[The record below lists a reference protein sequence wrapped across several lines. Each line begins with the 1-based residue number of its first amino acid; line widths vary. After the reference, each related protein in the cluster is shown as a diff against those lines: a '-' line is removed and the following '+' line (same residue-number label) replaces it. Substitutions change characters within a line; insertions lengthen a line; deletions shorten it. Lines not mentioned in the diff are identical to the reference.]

1 MESELTVAEQAAI
14 TSGSDFWH
22 TTPVERASIPA
33 ITLTDGPHGV
43 RLQAQAGDMLAGEP
57 ATCFPPAV
65 ATASTWDPELLRRM
79 GAALGDECRAMD
91 VAVLLGPGINLKRSP
106 LGGRNFEYFSEDPLL
121 TGVLAAEWVRG
132 LQSKGV
138 GASLKHFAVNS
149 QETDRMRVSADLD
162 ERTLRELYLRAFQR
176 VVTQARPW
184 TVMCAYNKING
195 VYASQHRWLLTEVLR
210 DEWGYEGLVVSDW
223 GAVTDRVAAVAAGL
237 DLTMPGPADAGD
249 SELAEAVQ
257 DGRLDP
263 ALLNRAAGRVRALTE
278 LAVAGRTGARQPGGY
293 DTDAHHALAREI
305 AGRAIVLLKNDGAL
319 LPLPAADDAAGQSIA
334 VLGEFAR
341 TPRYQGGGSSQ
352 ITPTRLD
359 DALTEIT
366 AATTAT
372 VRFAPGYRLEEP
384 AAAATAPD
392 SELLAEAVEL
402 ARTSDIA
409 VVFAG
414 SAFETEGA
422 DRDGI
427 DLPAAHQ
434 ELITRVAAVNPRTVV
449 VLSNGAALRTAPW
462 DSQVPAIVEG
472 WLLGQAGGS
481 ATADVLFG
489 RVNPSGRL
497 AETIPCK
504 LADHPSYLDFPG
516 EHGHVRYGEGIYV
529 GYRGFDA
536 REQPVAYPF
545 GFGLSYTTFEYG
557 QANAVATEAG
567 IEVRVPVTN
576 TGGRDGREVVQVYVS
591 LPGSKVQRAPRE
603 LKAFAS
609 TPIAA
614 GQTADVVLTIARD
627 DLAYWDTRLG
637 RWVVEGGAYHCAVGA
652 SSRDLRTTASVE
664 VRGDDARVPLTAD
677 SSVAEWLADPR
688 GAELLGQ
695 AFAAAEGGDAG
706 PLARM
711 ADDPGFM
718 LFLGSLPLGRIAA
731 FPGSPLTPEVLAKL
745 VATANDLTS
754 QRLNQ
759 RPSRPRPANPLRR
772 EAGRPEKRWHF
783 PAPIV

>member
-1 MESELTVAEQAAI
+1 VKSEQLSVAEQAAI

-22 TTPVERASIPA
+22 STPVERAEIPA
-33 ITLTDGPHGV
+33 IILTDGPHGV
-43 RLQAQAGDMLAGEP
+43 RLQADSGDMLAGRP

-65 ATASTWDPELLRRM
+65 ASASTWDPELLRRM
-79 GAALGDECRAMD
+79 GEALGDECRAMD

-121 TGVLAAEWVRG
+121 AGVLATAWVTG
-132 LQSKGV
+132 LQSKDV

-162 ERTLRELYLRAFQR
+162 ERTLRELYLRAFHR

-195 VYASQHRWLLTEVLR
+195 VYASQHHWLLTEVLR
-210 DEWGYEGLVVSDW
+210 DEWGYGGVVVSDW
-223 GAVTDRVAAVAAGL
+223 GAVADRVAAVAAGL
-237 DLTMPGPADAGD
+237 DLTMPGPDDAGD
-249 SELAEAVQ
+249 SALVAAVE
-257 DGRLDP
+257 DGHLDP
-263 ALLNRAAGRVRALTE
+263 ALLSRAAGRVRTLIERA
-278 LAVAGRTGARQPGGY
+278 AARQPGGY
-293 DTDAHHALAREI
+293 DAEAHHALAREI

-319 LPLPAADDAAGQSIA
+319 LPLPAAVDSAGSSPQSVRSIA

-352 ITPTRLD
+352 ITPTMLD

-366 AATTAT
+366 AATSAT
-372 VRFAPGYRLEEP
+372 VRFAPGYRVDGP
-384 AAAATAPD
+384 ASHSTAAGEDAAGTD
-392 SELLAEAVEL
+392 LLDAAVEL
-402 ARTSDIA
+402 ARTSDVA
-409 VVFAG
+409 LVFAG

-427 DLPAAHQ
+427 DLPAAHR
-434 ELITRVAAVNPRTVV
+434 ELIERVAAVNPRTVV
-449 VLSNGAALRTAPW
+449 VLSNGAVLRTAPW
-462 DSQVPAIVEG
+462 DSHVAAIVEG
-472 WLLGQAGGS
+472 WLLGQAGGG
-481 ATADVLFG
+481 AIADVLFG

-516 EHGHVRYGEGIYV
+516 EHGHVRYGEGIHV

-536 REQPVAYPF
+536 REQEVAYPF
-545 GFGLSYTTFEYG
+545 GFGLSYTTFEYS
-557 QANAVATEAG
+557 QATAVATDEG
-567 IEVRVPVTN
+567 IEVRVAVAN

-609 TPIAA
+609 VPVAA
-614 GQTADVVLTIARD
+614 GQTADLVLSIARD

-637 RWVVEGGAYHCAVGA
+637 RWVVEGGEYHCAVGA
-652 SSRDLRTTASVE
+652 SSRDLRAVSTVE
-664 VRGDDARVPLTAD
+664 VTGDAVRVPLTAD

-695 AFAAAEGGDAG
+695 AFAAAAAGDGGGA
-706 PLARM
+706 LAQLS
-711 ADDPGFM
+711 ADPGFM
-718 LFLGSLPLGRIAA
+718 LFLASLPLGRIAA
-731 FPGSPLTPEVLAKL
+731 FPSSPFGPEVLAKL
-745 VATANDLTS
+745 VAAAND
-754 QRLNQ
+754 
-759 RPSRPRPANPLRR
+759 
-772 EAGRPEKRWHF
+772 
-783 PAPIV
+783 